1 MATFR
6 RGIPMRDS
14 SRAGKLWRRD
24 RCHSPATCFSPNLN
38 YAALLQKGAPSGSKA
53 KSTSGC
59 TPTLMKS
66 IEALAARPLSL
77 LLFIVLVLSLGITL
91 HMAGPISIQTH
102 PIEVPGIDIHIGTTS
117 APAEANQHKHAP
129 ARTRPKRSLPRSKVQ

>member
-1 MATFR
+1 MSFQ
-6 RGIPMRDS
+6 RDS
-14 SRAGKLWRRD
+14 YTRQARSGKVSGHMPRS
-24 RCHSPATCFSPNLN
+24 HSDACSFMFLN
-38 YAALLQKGAPSGSKA
+38 YAALLQKGAPSGPKA

-66 IEALAARPLSL
+66 IEALAARPWSL
-77 LLFIVLVLSLGITL
+77 LLFIVLVLSFGIAL
-91 HMAGPISIQTH
+91 HMAGPVSIQTH

-129 ARTRPKRSLPRSKVQ
+129 ARTGPKRSLPRSKVP